1 MLSIPLAIGCATA
14 TTPKPLTYLASKRPE
29 GPILRKT
36 FPATGLS
43 FSRGGLYFLNFGF
56 RPAADVQS
64 YVKDSETKTGSPL
77 LTDADVR
84 LQTPF
89 AIDILLFG
97 YNAADDR
104 VLLSE
109 PEVVAK

>member
-1 MLSIPLAIGCATA
+1 M
-14 TTPKPLTYLASKRPE
+14 
-29 GPILRKT
+29 
-36 FPATGLS
+36 
-43 FSRGGLYFLNFGF
+43 
-56 RPAADVQS
+56 QS
-64 YVKDSETKTGSPL
+64 YVKNSETKTGSPL

-97 YNAADDR
+97 YNSGDDR